1 MKCTCKIGHL
11 GRGDNICE
19 KHEMWAERLMMKFAK
34 SMLKLMPVGS
44 RETFPQGHQRF
55 SSAPGCAVRLANL
68 TVLKRR

>member
-34 SMLKLMPVGS
+34 SMLLSGDELDKKVDEQMIKLI
-44 RETFPQGHQRF
+44 EI
-55 SSAPGCAVRLANL
+55 
-68 TVLKRR
+68 KK